1 MNDRVLNAAERAACL
16 GVSVRTFQRL
26 NKAGMGPKGCTLSA
40 LRAWLKSKEKAAH
53 KEAAEEILEDGQRTG
68 KLR

>member
-26 NKAGMGPKGCTLSA
+26 NKAGMGPKGCTLSG
-40 LRAWLKSKEKAAH
+40 LKKWIKNQEKGPT
-53 KEAAEEILEDGQRTG
+53 KSGAEELFDASKINRSF
-68 KLR
+68 R